1 MSDLVERLRDY
12 AKDDHERGCQGRYYD
27 CSCGYDDKRDP
38 LMNQA
43 ADRIEQLEE
52 ANELMLTDI
61 RRTDV
66 DMLAFKAEIERLKEK
81 CDRQAMV
88 IRRIYVDE
96 YPDTWFAWHGFGEK
110 DRNGLPQ
117 YIEVVPAHGV
127 GWTQVYERTERTISM
142 EGS

>member
-1 MSDLVERLRDY
+1 MSDVLFQIRNYLS
-12 AKDDHERGCQGRYYD
+12 HGGLFN
-27 CSCGYDDKRDP
+27 P
-38 LMNQA
+38 
-43 ADRIEQLEE
+43 
-52 ANELMLTDI
+52 ELMEHHKVADLLMKCRD
-61 RRTDV
+61 
-66 DMLAFKAEIERLKEK
+66 EIERLVDK

-110 DRNGLPQ
+110 DRNNLPQ

-127 GWTQVYERTERTISM
+127 GWTQVYEKTERTVSM